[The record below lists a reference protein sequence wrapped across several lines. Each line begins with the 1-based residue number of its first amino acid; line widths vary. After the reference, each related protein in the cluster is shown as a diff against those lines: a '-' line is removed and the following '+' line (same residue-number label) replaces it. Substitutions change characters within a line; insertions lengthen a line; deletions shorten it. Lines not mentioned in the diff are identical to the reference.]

1 MKINGVHICNCN
13 KRAVG
18 HNDNCLRLAWR
29 AARKYERNSQGSVKK
44 EPVKKVDFI
53 RDCFTCFYGE
63 VLTCPGVQHGEYSCS
78 GHDYKYWRPI
88 TNSKKES

>member
-44 EPVKKVDFI
+44 EPVKKS
-53 RDCFTCFYGE
+53 RFY
-63 VLTCPGVQHGEYSCS
+63 P
-78 GHDYKYWRPI
+78 
-88 TNSKKES
+88 